1 MASNVCWEFTELPVE
16 IIDILENDIQKFD
29 ESVKPSRTTG
39 DHENTNILIRNSQNT
54 WIPTSHW
61 IAGYLWYYVS
71 KINRDNFLYD
81 IIDIDSQT
89 LQYTHYQEGQYY
101 TWHSDTA
108 LLDYHKPQEVYRS
121 GANRAKE
128 EMIQAGEYVRKL
140 SFTLQLSDPTD
151 YRGGEVE
158 FLDCEGQRFLA
169 PKQRGTMIVFDSRT
183 RHRVRKVKEGTRKS
197 IVGWIVGPRWK

>member
-1 MASNVCWEFTELPVE
+1 MASSVCWQFTELPSD
-16 IIDILENDIQKFD
+16 IIDILENDIKKFD
-29 ESVKPSRTTG
+29 SSIEESKLKG
-39 DHENTNILIRNSQNT
+39 DRSNSLIRNSQNA

-61 IAGYLWYYVS
+61 IGGYLWYYVS

-101 TWHSDTA
+101 TWHLDTA
-108 LLDYHKPQEVYRS
+108 LDTYHKPQQNFRS
-121 GANRAKE
+121 GENRAKE

-158 FLDCEGQRFLA
+158 FLDSEGQRFLA
-169 PKQRGTMIVFDSRT
+169 PKQRGTMIVFDART
-183 RHRVRKVKEGTRKS
+183 RHRVRKVKEGLRKS
-197 IVGWIVGPRWK
+197 IVGWVVGPRWK

>member
-16 IIDILENDIQKFD
+16 IIDILENDIKKFD
-29 ESVKPSRTTG
+29 KSIEPSRLKGEKDKITVVR
-39 DHENTNILIRNSQNT
+39 DSQNA

-71 KINRDNFLYD
+71 KINQNNFLYD
-81 IIDIDSQT
+81 ITDIDSQT
-89 LQYTHYQEGQYY
+89 LQYTHYREGQYY

-108 LLDYHKPQEVYRS
+108 LDTYHKPQQNYRE
-121 GANRAKE
+121 GENRGQE
-128 EMIQAGEYVRKL
+128 ETIQVGEYVRKL

-158 FLDCEGQRFLA
+158 FLNSEGQRFLA

-183 RHRVRKVKEGTRKS
+183 RHRVRKVKEGLRKS
-197 IVGWIVGPRWK
+197 IVGWVVGPRWK

>member
-1 MASNVCWEFTELPVE
+1 MANSVCWEFTELPVG
-16 IIDILENDIQKFD
+16 IIDILVDDIKKFD
-29 ESVKPSRTTG
+29 SSIEKSKLKG
-39 DHENTNILIRNSQNT
+39 DRRNSFIRNSQNT

-61 IAGYLWYYVS
+61 IGGYLWYYVS

-81 IIDIDSQT
+81 ITDIDNQT

-101 TWHSDTA
+101 NWHSDTV
-108 LLDYHKPQEVYRS
+108 LDTYHKPQINFAS
-121 GANRAKE
+121 GVGRGQE
-128 EMIQAGEYVRKL
+128 ELIQTGEYVRKL

-158 FLDCEGQRFLA
+158 FLDSEGQRFLA
-169 PKQRGTMIVFDSRT
+169 PKQRGAMIVFDSRV

-197 IVGWIVGPRWK
+197 IVGWVVGPRWK